1 LIKIL
6 RNLPTGDQ
14 LFGQKL
20 GRLKPGFYCDRGI
33 LFSKRGKARVP
44 MPIFRYFTI
53 VGSALLA
60 FIFVSD
66 AYFGDHEGNPRF
78 NGSLNESAVYAP
90 RLQEVVATR
99 ELRFTRDVT
108 PAARVREAFAQ
119 YVPND
124 GKRWTSAAAFGD
136 TKSNSH
142 FSGSLPERAVYAPG
156 WDKVAAK
163 PEPSFT
169 PDITPAAR
177 IREAF
182 AQFVPDDGKRWKRYS
197 SAAMVTQ

>member
-1 LIKIL
+1 
-6 RNLPTGDQ
+6 
-14 LFGQKL
+14 
-20 GRLKPGFYCDRGI
+20 
-33 LFSKRGKARVP
+33 

-53 VGSALLA
+53 VGSTLLA

-66 AYFGDHEGNPRF
+66 AYFGDRDGHPRF

-90 RLQEVVATR
+90 RPEEVVATK

-108 PAARVREAFAQ
+108 PAARVRDAFAR

-124 GKRWTSAAAFGD
+124 GRTWTSAAAPGD
-136 TKSNSH
+136 NNGNSH
-142 FSGSLPERAVYAPG
+142 FSGALPERAVYAPG
-156 WDKVAAK
+156 LGKVAAK

-169 PDITPAAR
+169 RDITAAAR

-182 AQFVPDDGKRWKRYS
+182 AQFIPDDGKRWKRYS
-197 SAAMVTQ
+197 SAAMLTQ

>member
-1 LIKIL
+1 
-6 RNLPTGDQ
+6 
-14 LFGQKL
+14 
-20 GRLKPGFYCDRGI
+20 
-33 LFSKRGKARVP
+33 
-44 MPIFRYFTI
+44 MPIFRYFII
-53 VGSALLA
+53 VGSTLLA

-66 AYFGDHEGNPRF
+66 AYFGDHDGHPRF

-90 RLQEVVATR
+90 RPEEVVATK

-108 PAARVREAFAQ
+108 AAARVRDAFAR

-124 GKRWTSAAAFGD
+124 GRRWTSAAAPGD
-136 TKSNSH
+136 NRGNSH
-142 FSGSLPERAVYAPG
+142 FSGALPERAVYAPG
-156 WDKVAAK
+156 LGKAGAN

-182 AQFVPDDGKRWKRYS
+182 AQFVPDDGERWKRYS
-197 SAAMVTQ
+197 SAAMLSQ